1 MGVAGEKGAE
11 SVVRC
16 VGGRC
21 LGKRSSGVGR
31 DMAALG
37 DFGGKI
43 IRRERNFPGRLAK
56 IVFGS
61 GCLNGALQVFRCR
74 RERGYGRRRGGSL
87 KHPGLPPRKQE
98 REIVCGR

>member
-37 DFGGKI
+37 DFGGKTM
-43 IRRERNFPGRLAK
+43 RRERSFPGRLAK
-56 IVFGS
+56 ISLGC
-61 GCLNGALQVFRCR
+61 GCLDGALTPFSRTFFSH
-74 RERGYGRRRGGSL
+74 RGD
-87 KHPGLPPRKQE
+87 LPRFGFVVVLS
-98 REIVCGR
+98 RA

>member
-37 DFGGKI
+37 DFGGKTM
-43 IRRERNFPGRLAK
+43 RREHSFPSR
-56 IVFGS
+56 
-61 GCLNGALQVFRCR
+61 FRKNVPILIFSHELLGICFWA
-74 RERGYGRRRGGSL
+74 
-87 KHPGLPPRKQE
+87 
-98 REIVCGR
+98 